1 MQLGAINPSQKAI
14 GQIAMND
21 LDFTPI
27 EKRLGAIE
35 AKQNYIL
42 IGLLLLLL
50 LTLLKNK

>member
-1 MQLGAINPSQKAI
+1 MQLGALQPKQNTI

-35 AKQNYIL
+35 TKQNYIL